1 MVLGERVPVLISYI
15 LAALLSLSPVLRK
28 DVPRAE
34 RYAADIVAAAQ
45 GDVDLALTLVVT
57 AEGESRFRTAVETC
71 REVGDGGN
79 SVTMYQLNRWSGS
92 WNGSTQAQLCADNT
106 LATKRAAEWLI
117 MLRLNTGG
125 WRGAIRAYIGCDM
138 GDPRVQRRVRNF
150 RRLKGGVT

>member
-1 MVLGERVPVLISYI
+1 MSVITYAFIVS
-15 LAALLSLSPVLRK
+15 ALLTLSPILRK

-34 RYAADIVAAAQ
+34 RYAADIYTAAQ
-45 GDVDLALTLVVT
+45 GDIDLALALVVT
-57 AEGESRFRTAVETC
+57 AEGESRFRSGVETC
-71 REVGDGGN
+71 REVGDRGKAV
-79 SVTMYQLNRWSGS
+79 SMYQLHRDSGS
-92 WNGSTQAQLCADNT
+92 WGGSSRTELCNDNA

-138 GDPRVQRRVRNF
+138 GDPRAQRRIRNF